1 MSIILYP
8 VNSEANI
15 YGAILPAV
23 LMFVTQGPFKN
34 KFSLPVARRSKAN
47 AIQQLDVTF
56 GKFFQNLNQKKYY
69 QFSKVFYSH
78 PLYRQGYSN
87 L

>member
-1 MSIILYP
+1 

-47 AIQQLDVTF
+47 AIQQLI
-56 GKFFQNLNQKKYY
+56 GKTDKEIVEMMYE
-69 QFSKVFYSH
+69 
-78 PLYRQGYSN
+78 LYRLTGEGGSGRRMN
-87 L
+87 FMKRCILI

>member
-1 MSIILYP
+1 

-56 GKFFQNLNQKKYY
+56 GKFFQNLN
-69 QFSKVFYSH
+69 
-78 PLYRQGYSN
+78 
-87 L
+87 